1 MLLTDGP
8 VFCIAK
14 KYHPDALKGEQKA
27 NEESGK
33 ASTSEAADLEQKEK
47 LFKEITEAYSVLG
60 DTDLRKKYDRLI
72 FGSSSTDETSS
83 SFDN

>member
-1 MLLTDGP
+1 MLFTDSH
-8 VFCIAK
+8 VTFIAK

-33 ASTSEAADLEQKEK
+33 ALASEADLEQKEK